1 MEDEQSG
8 STQGSTRG
16 STQGSTR
23 GSAHNLAAPA
33 QSTPGSAQIQPVNC
47 EDILLPSF
55 SPGSAPSSPTP
66 TGTLTRLGMSLRG
79 HSGTPAPASPT
90 ERGQVSAITV
100 VAILDKLAGMLES
113 VQQNQQ
119 RMEQRQEELEGAV
132 RAVQGDVTRLSKAH
146 LNTANNVNKL
156 LERSRKMNGGVKEV
170 KERLDKQAVQVKRLE
185 NNHAHLLKRNHFKVL
200 IFQEDNEIPTDVFV
214 KDSLK
219 SPLPQYDEPSVA
231 GSVSAHP
238 PSIAGSVSASVAP
251 SVSGSVDV
259 RSPEE
264 GLHTVSLSSD
274 EDEELNLHRE
284 PLDECVDADS
294 TLGLGSSR
302 PYERRADRFKRNSL
316 KKVDSLK
323 RAFTRQNIEKKM
335 TQITTKIVPPEKR
348 DKIIKSLTPNHPKSP
363 TARASSFKVAP
374 MTFNVKKVRDGQTPT
389 PEASPSSAEAHVEI
403 PPLGSLDT
411 DASLELHADG
421 GAVTRVREALKEC
434 SVQAELS
441 VNGEVDLEVNGD
453 DHFAGDNHSAG
464 EEPSTEERAGAE
476 AEAEVSGGAGL
487 AVPESTEDVGEEEE
501 EEEEEESPTE
511 GATEASI
518 SAETTP
524 SATIPTATIAVEQ
537 AS

>member
-1 MEDEQSG
+1 MEEEHTG
-8 STQGSTRG
+8 STQGST
-16 STQGSTR
+16 QGST
-23 GSAHNLAAPA
+23 HNLPGFA
-33 QSTPGSAQIQPVNC
+33 QSTPGAAQPQPADGD
-47 EDILLPSF
+47 EILVPSF

-79 HSGTPAPASPT
+79 HSGAPAPASPT

-100 VAILDKLAGMLES
+100 VALLDKLVNMMES

-156 LERSRKMNGGVKEV
+156 LERSRKMSGGVKEV

-219 SPLPQYDEPSVA
+219 ASLPQFDEPALASSIA

-238 PSIAGSVSASVAP
+238 PSIAGSASIAP

-274 EDEELNLHRE
+274 EDDELNLHRE
-284 PLDECVDADS
+284 LPEEGGDADS

-323 RAFTRQNIEKKM
+323 KAFTRQNIEKKM
-335 TQITTKIVPPEKR
+335 NQITTKIVPPEKR
-348 DKIIKSLTPNHPKSP
+348 EKIIKSLTPNHPKSP

-374 MTFNVKKVRDGQTPT
+374 MTFNVKKMRDGQTPT
-389 PEASPSSAEAHVEI
+389 PEASPSSAAAHVEI
-403 PPLGSLDT
+403 PPLGSPDKDIRMDLDV
-411 DASLELHADG
+411 EG
-421 GAVTRVREALKEC
+421 GAVAPVREALQEC
-434 SVQAELS
+434 SVQAEIS
-441 VNGEVDLEVNGD
+441 VNGEVDVEVNGD
-453 DHFAGDNHSAG
+453 THSANDTHSAG
-464 EEPSTEERAGAE
+464 DHSVEEPSTEEPTSPEAGAE
-476 AEAEVSGGAGL
+476 VTVGAGL
-487 AVPESTEDVGEEEE
+487 AVPESVDDVGEEE

-518 SAETTP
+518 TAETSP